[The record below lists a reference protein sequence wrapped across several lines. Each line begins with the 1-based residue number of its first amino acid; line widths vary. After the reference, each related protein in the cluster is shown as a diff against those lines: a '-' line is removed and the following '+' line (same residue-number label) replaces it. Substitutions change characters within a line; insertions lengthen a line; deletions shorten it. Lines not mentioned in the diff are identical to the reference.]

1 MPVLGARVHADEA
14 VECPRLGPFLGVID
28 AMLEADRQAPAKQ
41 RHTAKRIFERLEA
54 EPGYGG
60 GYTVVKDDVRERK
73 VCTRDVRV
81 FGASWGHAQV
91 DFGEASDMAAFARRC
106 TVHILEMNGESYRLK
121 DARSRRRKA
130 AKVESDMPTAEDT
143 VDPDTGEIT
152 SD

>member
-73 VCTRDVRV
+73 VLARETFVPL
-81 FGASWGHAQV
+81 AHPAGHAQV
-91 DFGEASDMAAFARRC
+91 DFGEAIGIIGGVRQKMHSA
-106 TVHILEMNGESYRLK
+106 H
-121 DARSRRRKA
+121 
-130 AKVESDMPTAEDT
+130 P
-143 VDPDTGEIT
+143 
-152 SD
+152 